1 MTREQQPEIVL
12 VAIVGANRV
21 IGSGGDQ
28 PWHFRTDLQ
37 RLKALT
43 CGHPVIM
50 GRRTLEALGRPLPQ
64 RTNIVLTREA
74 SFRAEGVAPA
84 TGPSAA
90 LALAA
95 EAPGGASVMILGG
108 GEVYRLFLPW
118 AHRLELTEVDD
129 APAGDTT
136 FPALGPEWR
145 EVAREEAAEAGYR
158 LRFRTLERA

>member
-37 RLKALT
+37 RFKALT
-43 CGHPVIM
+43 RGHPVIM

-64 RTNIVLTREA
+64 RTNIVLTRDTA
-74 SFRAEGVAPA
+74 FRAEGVALATDPA
-84 TGPSAA
+84 AA

-95 EAPGGASVMILGG
+95 EAPGGDSVMILGG

-118 AHRLELTEVDD
+118 AHRVELTEVDD
-129 APAGDTT
+129 APEGDTT

-145 EVAREEAAEAGYR
+145 EVAREEATEAGFR
-158 LRFRTLERA
+158 LTFRTLQRV